1 MRCLQRV
8 SKDNACVVSITK
20 KMKNT
25 ILFSI
30 ALLLSVAAASC
41 GPQGA
46 EPAQES
52 AGPEESHEYIMLS
65 PAQFRQAGI
74 ETGSFTYRVMQEYIA
89 ASAELFLSRE
99 HTASVSTF
107 TEGIVSELRVSL
119 NQAVRKGDVIAVL
132 SKPALLDLQQEYL
145 ELKDRIVFLRAE
157 YERYQALSSENATA
171 AKNFQKAEM
180 ELRQAETAL
189 ALQAAKLRQFQVD
202 PQAVRADN
210 LKTSILL
217 RAPIGGRVTQ
227 LHAGVGASMAPG
239 MSLCDIADFSQI
251 RPVVYIFEKD
261 IARVKPGAKVL
272 LHFASDPSRTFSATI
287 TGMEG
292 AMDMERKALRAFA
305 RFDQTPGSGLVAG
318 AYMEARI
325 APTAGSEMA
334 VLPVVAVVREGDG
347 EYIFILQREET
358 EGYIFHKAAVR
369 TGATDGGYVAVFPLE
384 TLPAEA
390 KIVLK
395 GAYYVSAQG
404 SDIEVED

>member
-1 MRCLQRV
+1 MIFDLL
-8 SKDNACVVSITK
+8 NAK
-20 KMKNT
+20 NMKNT
-25 ILFSI
+25 FLFSI
-30 ALLLSVAAASC
+30 ALASSIAAASC

-46 EPAQES
+46 GPA
-52 AGPEESHEYIMLS
+52 PEAAAPVEEHEYILLT

-74 ETGSFTYRVMQEYIA
+74 QTGSFSYRMMQEYIPA
-89 ASAELFLSRE
+89 GAELFLSKE
-99 HTASVSTF
+99 HTASVSSF

-132 SKPALLDLQQEYL
+132 SKPALLDMQQEYL
-145 ELKDRIVFLRAE
+145 ESKDRLVFLKAE
-157 YERYQALSSENATA
+157 YERYKALASENATA

-180 ELRQAETAL
+180 ELRQAETAS
-189 ALQAAKLRQFQVD
+189 ALQAAKLRQYQVD

-217 RAPIGGRVTQ
+217 RAPIGGRVTK
-227 LHAGVGASMAPG
+227 LHTGTGASLAPG
-239 MSLCDIADFSQI
+239 MSVCEIADFSQV

-261 IARVKPGAKVL
+261 IARVKPGARVL

-287 TGMEG
+287 TGIDG
-292 AMDMERKALRAFA
+292 ALDMERKALRAFA
-305 RFDQTPGSGLVAG
+305 RFDKAPGSGLVAG

-325 APTAGSEMA
+325 APDEGSEKA
-334 VLPVVAVVREGDG
+334 VLPIDSVVREGDG

-358 EGYIFHKAAVR
+358 GGYVFHKAAVR
-369 TGATDGGYVAVFPLE
+369 TGARDGGFVAVFPLE

-404 SDIEVED
+404 SDLAAED